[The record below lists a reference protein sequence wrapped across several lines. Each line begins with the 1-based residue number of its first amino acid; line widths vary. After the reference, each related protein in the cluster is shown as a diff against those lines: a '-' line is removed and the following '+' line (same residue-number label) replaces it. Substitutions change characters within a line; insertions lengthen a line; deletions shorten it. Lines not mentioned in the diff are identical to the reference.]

1 MLGIWQVFG
10 HRSGTA
16 GGTKKRRRKKK
27 KRQKIEEIGN
37 D

>member
-16 GGTKKRRRKKK
+16 RGTKKRRRKKK